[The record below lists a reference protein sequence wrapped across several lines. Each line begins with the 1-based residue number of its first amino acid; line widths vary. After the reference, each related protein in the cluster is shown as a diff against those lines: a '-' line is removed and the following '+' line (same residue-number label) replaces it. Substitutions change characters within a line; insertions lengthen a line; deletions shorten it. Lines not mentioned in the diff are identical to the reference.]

1 PLGFSGDELTLR
13 GGDAYTAAHLD
24 LTGVSIIEDVVGTD
38 GEAAVGDDHMPAGLE
53 QLATVSGGD
62 DVSVK
67 LHSTGTRGSGAQ
79 CEPQTYYDRYCERPG
94 RGHPYF
100 PLPLQG
106 GEGNKDYPTARS
118 SVFINLCSLQFA
130 TVVDVHRLPFRKD
143 IEHLQS
149 SFTVAVAGVLCAAE
163 R

>member
-1 PLGFSGDELTLR
+1 MASALLKGITPS
-13 GGDAYTAAHLD
+13 
-24 LTGVSIIEDVVGTD
+24 
-38 GEAAVGDDHMPAGLE
+38 P
-53 QLATVSGGD
+53 
-62 DVSVK
+62 
-67 LHSTGTRGSGAQ
+67 
-79 CEPQTYYDRYCERPG
+79 C
-94 RGHPYF
+94 

-149 SFTVAVAGVLCAAE
+149 SFTVAVAGVLCTAE
-163 R
+163 RYMHLSADGAMVDVDDAGDDLVDRAHGCVHV